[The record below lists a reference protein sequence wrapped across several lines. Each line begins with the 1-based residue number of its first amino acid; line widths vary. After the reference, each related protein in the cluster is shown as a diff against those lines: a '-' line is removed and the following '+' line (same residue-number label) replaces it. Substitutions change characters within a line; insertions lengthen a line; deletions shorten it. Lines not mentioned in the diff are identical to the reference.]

1 MGRWVEHT
9 GESGTNPEIVFA
21 LVFAVCASANGNHW
35 PRFRGPNGQGFSDD
49 KTIPVKWSDQEVRWK
64 IALPGGGHSSP
75 VVWGKAVILSHEQD
89 QVNGGELSV
98 WSAVDRVSGGIL
110 WQHRLLGT
118 VNASY
123 STPCVFGEKEN
134 EYLLFVSLY
143 GVAGVDAAT
152 GEILWKTPGV
162 LPARVVSSPVFA
174 GKKIVANC
182 GEGGR
187 GICMTVVTP
196 RLMIRALAQRST
208 ALMGCLP
215 DFLR

>member
-1 MGRWVEHT
+1 M
-9 GESGTNPEIVFA
+9 
-21 LVFAVCASANGNHW
+21 
-35 PRFRGPNGQGFSDD
+35 
-49 KTIPVKWSDQEVRWK
+49 
-64 IALPGGGHSSP
+64 
-75 VVWGKAVILSHEQD
+75 VWGKAVILSHEQD